1 MGEEGVQSA
10 LLVTRIYNNCVN
22 CAICRDDDD
31 FILYKQTI
39 YIIYMLEF
47 CRVENVSLA
56 LVHTVSP
63 IPSPKVAA
71 AVKRLM
77 SLVNVFF
84 PEWEHDEGLIIM

>member
-1 MGEEGVQSA
+1 
-10 LLVTRIYNNCVN
+10 
-22 CAICRDDDD
+22 
-31 FILYKQTI
+31 
-39 YIIYMLEF
+39 MLEF

-77 SLVNVFF
+77 SLVNVFY